1 MMDGTTEKTG
11 HELIGIVAIDADT
24 GEVAEHVIDIK
35 DGTDDKSAQGL
46 LKLLKSTLDEADLS
60 TDGVVSQTYN
70 GASVMSGC
78 SGGLQNL
85 SKPFFSKLCDR
96 KVPYIHCYCHH
107 LKLVI
112 DELLENVSG
121 VADHFSLVS
130 DLYAF
135 FKLTEINKIYTGVK
149 LKRLIE
155 TRWSGHFKSIEVIY
169 SESDNIIKCLKD
181 CLNSATVN

>member
-1 MMDGTTEKTG
+1 M
-11 HELIGIVAIDADT
+11 
-24 GEVAEHVIDIK
+24 
-35 DGTDDKSAQGL
+35 GL
-46 LKLLKSTLDEADLS
+46 LKLLKSTLHEADLS
-60 TDGVVSQTYN
+60 TDGVVSQTYD

-78 SGGLQNL
+78 SGGLQKL
-85 SKPFFSKLCDR
+85 FSKLCDR
-96 KVPYIHCYCHH
+96 KVPYIHCYCHR

-169 SESDNIIKCLKD
+169 SESDKLIKCLKD
-181 CLNSATVN
+181 CLNSATVKYGTEVHVQVY